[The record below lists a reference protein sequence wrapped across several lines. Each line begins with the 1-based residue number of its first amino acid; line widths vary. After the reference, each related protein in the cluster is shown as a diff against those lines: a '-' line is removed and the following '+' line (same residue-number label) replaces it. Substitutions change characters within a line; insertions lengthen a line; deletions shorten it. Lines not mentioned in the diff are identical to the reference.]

1 MKKDLISVIVPIY
14 NVEVYLRKCIDS
26 ILAQDYPNLEIILVD
41 DGATDNC
48 GQICDEY
55 AQKHSNITVIHKQNG
70 GLSSARNAGIEIA
83 KGKYISFV
91 DSDDW
96 IESDM
101 ISTLYNDLKQDNA
114 DVSAIIFYQEYSDGR
129 LIKNSHQTEKSLLS
143 REEALS
149 CFLFNDY
156 LTPCACGKLY
166 NIELWKD
173 IRFPEGKLFEDQLT
187 IYKILD
193 LADNVVFNPLP
204 KYYYFKREGSIGHSV
219 FNDRTYDLYHAI
231 NEEYQFLVNK
241 YPNIKADLVVGK
253 ITWEIVFVNMM
264 LRGGKNDQELIKKVR
279 KCARENYLSVIKCPY
294 INKIRKL
301 QILLFGFCFSAYQK
315 LYFQYKNRNGIS

>member
-55 AQKHSNITVIHKQNG
+55 AQKHSNITVIHKKNG

-114 DVSAIIFYQEYSDGR
+114 DISAIVCYQEYSDGR

-156 LTPCACGKLY
+156 LTPCAWGKLY

-204 KYYYFKREGSIGHSV
+204 KYYYFKREGSIGHSA

-253 ITWEIVFVNMM
+253 ITWEIVFINMM

-279 KCARENYLSVIKCPY
+279 KYARENYLSVIKCPY
-294 INKIRKL
+294 INKVRKL
-301 QILLFGFCFSAYQK
+301 QILLFSFCFSTYKK